1 MKLIRLLHEILRE
14 IFEESSYERFC
25 ARQGVPPGAASYASF
40 LRESGTGTRP
50 KVKCC

>member
-14 IFEESSYERFC
+14 IFEESAYERFC
-25 ARQGVPPGAASYASF
+25 ARQGVLPGAPSYASF
-40 LRESGTGTRP
+40 LRETGTGTRP

>member
-14 IFEESSYERFC
+14 IFEESAYERFC

-40 LRESGTGTRP
+40 LRESATGARP